1 MRTATKLC
9 LFFLAHVSLISIHPP
24 SHRTFQPSVVR
35 LSDLLFIIFLSR
47 FASTHL
53 PRRNMDGSR
62 EHEAGRQR
70 MRELFQ
76 QREAERGSLK
86 HKQPIFKTAEQ
97 EAQQQR
103 RKQQQQQQ
111 QQQGGVVWTPNAVA
125 RQKRLPTA
133 SRGQRPVFDENIWDE
148 DRRPQRVNQDRSV
161 SPKTRIAKDDN
172 HMTGSSRTGNCNG
185 NSNGHG
191 NGNVKTTSGN
201 RPPQASWKRG
211 SDGDKPR
218 NTVASNRKKPS

>member
-1 MRTATKLC
+1 
-9 LFFLAHVSLISIHPP
+9 
-24 SHRTFQPSVVR
+24 
-35 LSDLLFIIFLSR
+35 
-47 FASTHL
+47 
-53 PRRNMDGSR
+53 MDSSR

-103 RKQQQQQQ
+103 QKQQ

-148 DRRPQRVNQDRSV
+148 DRRSQRVNQDRSV
-161 SPKTRIAKDDN
+161 SPKTRITNDDN
-172 HMTGSSRTGNCNG
+172 HIPGSSRNG
-185 NSNGHG
+185 NSNGNSTG
-191 NGNVKTTSGN
+191 YRNGNVKTTSGN
-201 RPPQASWKRG
+201 KPPQTSWKRG
-211 SDGDKPR
+211 TDGDKPH